1 MTSYPSEG
9 CPPLVSAG
17 NMSALPRHL
26 HPPRSHLQRLSLRS
40 VQEPKGPRGPPSAP
54 GPPAAGLRPPRR
66 TPLQAQQVRRAHL
79 QTQQTNKNRSP
90 DLIAAAVRPHRP
102 ELPESTALA
111 RSKQS
116 GSMKHLVL
124 AHLRRM
130 LTPSPAQQQR
140 GLRLPG

>member
-1 MTSYPSEG
+1 MVCESSSMAAFVSLVTCQHCPVTSTRRGLIYRDS
-9 CPPLVSAG
+9 L
-17 NMSALPRHL
+17 SALSRN
-26 HPPRSHLQRLSLRS
+26 LRA
-40 VQEPKGPRGPPSAP
+40 PGGPRQPP
-54 GPPAAGLRPPRR
+54 GPRPQGFGLQGGRR
-66 TPLQAQQVRRAHL
+66 CRL
-79 QTQQTNKNRSP
+79 N
-90 DLIAAAVRPHRP
+90 RP